1 MMVILGDFERYLPS
15 YISIMVN
22 IQWSLHSFFL
32 YKNKYNKLTPIL
44 LILIHLFQPLRRM
57 QASVSEL
64 NGTTCSVT
72 YHWLIIILL
81 LGISKNES
89 VLATFCIPV
98 LQQRL
103 PIFIQPLHPLFL
115 LPPPILL
122 SPSSCASSK
131 VKDK

>member
-44 LILIHLFQPLRRM
+44 LILIHLFQPLRGM

-103 PIFIQPLHPLFL
+103 PIFIQPFHPLFL
-115 LPPPILL
+115 LLPPILL
-122 SPSSCASSK
+122 SPSSWASSK